1 MPRKA
6 PPPDNPTGLYFAR
19 ELRKMS
25 QDHLAEAA
33 GTTKAQVSKLE
44 NGSRE
49 LTRAW
54 AERFAG
60 PLKFSAIRIVF
71 WDKVGPPV
79 DSSDVE
85 SEFAVPGPVGWER
98 STAVDRTASAGKPAK
113 PVAQKKLRSSSVK
126 LYVRDWRIFM
136 MGERTTEA
144 AKALGLKAEEYDEIE
159 QFPFRLTAD
168 ELAVLGKAIGVAPSQ
183 FFFPVKVEHLTPSQ
197 KKTPAGIRLLKLVK
211 S

>member
-19 ELRKMS
+19 ELREMS

-44 NGSRE
+44 NGTRE

-60 PLKFSAIRIVF
+60 PLRLSAIRIVF
-71 WDKVGPPV
+71 WDKIGPPA
-79 DSSDVE
+79 DANDTE
-85 SEFAVPGPVGWER
+85 SEYAVPASMNWER
-98 STAVDRTASAGKPAK
+98 STSIDRTTSAPKPSK
-113 PVAQKKLRSSSVK
+113 VIGQKKLLRSSSVK
-126 LYVRDWRIFM
+126 LYVKEWRGFM

-144 AKALGLKAEEYDEIE
+144 AKALGITPDEYDEIE
-159 QFPFRLTAD
+159 QFPFRLTAE
-168 ELAVLGKAIGVAPSQ
+168 ELAVLGKGIGVAPSQ
-183 FFFPVKVEHLTPSQ
+183 FFFPVRAENLSPAQ
-197 KKTPAGIRLLKLVK
+197 KKTPAGVRLLGLVK
-211 S
+211 